1 MSFAAGMTPEWKH
14 WEGDIVDGEFPLD
27 EFLGAGE
34 LGAVFRTRLPSGDGA
49 VKLVPAGDVQ
59 AAHLLEAWKQAQ
71 ALEHPHLIRILSTG
85 TWRKGGVSLAYLVM
99 EYADENLATVLAER
113 ALTGGETLE
122 MLQPVAQALAFLHD
136 RGLVHGRLKPSNI
149 LAVNDTLKISSDSV
163 APGEASED
171 LRRLAAT
178 MVHALTQRPMKFEG
192 NDAQTKVIDRLPEP
206 FREIARNC
214 AGESGRSQWSAAELA
229 GWLQSQTDP
238 ALAPSTTAAAASR
251 SIVKKRVLTYCVIV
265 LALFAVAVLTVGG
278 LLRHGA
284 AGRVSVVPSSS
295 STKDSE
301 QTPATSLPISPP
313 VEAPA
318 ANKMVRPRAPAHE
331 PPPGH
336 VIDTQEQVVRQVL
349 PEIPAKA
356 RRTVNG
362 KAIVAVR
369 VVVDPSGKVT
379 DAALQPGGSRYF
391 GKFALAAARNWLFVA
406 GGSSASREWLLRFEI
421 TRTDTKV
428 FLEKSEAR

>member
-34 LGAVFRTRLPSGDGA
+34 LGAVFRTHLPSGDGA
-49 VKLVPAGDVQ
+49 VKLVPARDVQ
-59 AAHLLEAWKQAQ
+59 AAHLVEGWKQAQ

-85 TWRKGGVSLAYLVM
+85 TWRKGGVLLAYLVM

-122 MLQPVAQALAFLHD
+122 MLQPTAQALAFLHD

-149 LAVNDTLKISSDSV
+149 LAVNDTLKISRDSV

-171 LRRLAAT
+171 LRGLAAT
-178 MVHALTQRPMKFEG
+178 MVHALTQRPVKFEG
-192 NDAQTKVIDRLPEP
+192 NDAQTKLIDSLPEP

-214 AGESGRSQWSAAELA
+214 IGESGRSQWSAAELA
-229 GWLQSQTDP
+229 GWLQSQTNR
-238 ALAPSTTAAAASR
+238 ALAPSTTAAASSR

-295 STKDSE
+295 TKGSE
-301 QTPATSLPISPP
+301 QPPATSLPISPP

-318 ANKMVRPRAPAHE
+318 VKNVGRPHAPAHE

-336 VIDTQEQVVRQVL
+336 VIDPQEQVVRQVL

-356 RRTVNG
+356 RRTVSG

-369 VVVDPSGKVT
+369 VTVDPSGKVT
-379 DAALQPGGSRYF
+379 NAALQPGGSRYF

-406 GGSSASREWLLRFEI
+406 GGGAASREWILRFEI